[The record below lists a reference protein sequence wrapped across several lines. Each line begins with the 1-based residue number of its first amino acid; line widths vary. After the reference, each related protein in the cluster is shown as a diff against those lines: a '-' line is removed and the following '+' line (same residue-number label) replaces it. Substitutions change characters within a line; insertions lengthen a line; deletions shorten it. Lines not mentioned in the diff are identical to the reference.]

1 MPKIFVVEDDKNLR
15 RLLEDYLK
23 KVGFEV
29 ITAQDGN
36 DALKKWRQNL
46 ADLVVLDVMMPG
58 LDGFEVLEYIREES
72 KVPVIFLTA
81 RGELA
86 DRIQGFETGA
96 DDYLTKPFSIK
107 ELVMRIRAILKR
119 TEEEKPDV
127 ITMGSLRIHRKA
139 MEVFVEEQPV
149 ELTTREFDLLLYLV
163 ENAGIPV
170 KRETII
176 DRIWGL
182 DFDGDDRAVDTAIKR
197 LRKKLGQ
204 GEDWIKTIRGIGY
217 KFEGIL

>member
-23 KVGFEV
+23 KEGFEV
-29 ITAQDGN
+29 VTAQDGN
-36 DALKKWRQNL
+36 DALRKWRQNL

-72 KVPVIFLTA
+72 KIPVIFLTA

-119 TEEEKPDV
+119 TEEEKPE
-127 ITMGSLRIHRKA
+127 ILTLGPLRIHRKA
-139 MEVFVEEQPV
+139 MEVYVEEELV
-149 ELTTREFDLLLYLV
+149 DLTTREFDLLVYLV

-176 DRIWGL
+176 DRIWGM

-197 LRKKLGQ
+197 LRKKLGS
-204 GEDWIKTIRGIGY
+204 GEDWIKTIRGVGY

>member
-119 TEEEKPDV
+119 TEDEKPDV
-127 ITMGSLRIHRKA
+127 ITLGSLRIHRKA

-197 LRKKLGQ
+197 LRKKLGP

>member
-46 ADLVVLDVMMPG
+46 SDLVVLDVMMPG